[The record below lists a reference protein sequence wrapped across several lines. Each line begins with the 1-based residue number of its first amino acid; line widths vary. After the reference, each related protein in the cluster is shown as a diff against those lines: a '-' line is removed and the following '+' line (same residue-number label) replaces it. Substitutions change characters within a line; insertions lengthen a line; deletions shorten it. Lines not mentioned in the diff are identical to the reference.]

1 MSRPVVLNIVKDA
14 VSLPVHTP
22 AMKWLI
28 RNKETGLYL
37 KNLWTWTQSPVEA
50 HVFPNGLSLVQFCL
64 RHKVPPMDMIPL
76 PETPQEA
83 ASV

>member
-1 MSRPVVLNIVKDA
+1 
-14 VSLPVHTP
+14 
-22 AMKWLI
+22 MKWLI

-37 KNLWTWTQSPVEA
+37 KNLWTWTQKPGEA

-76 PETPQEA
+76 PENRGEA
-83 ASV
+83 AALKGLMPPMPAVAAAS